1 MKDPAGPL
9 ANASLAKDEEVR
21 IAAGDPGFE
30 ERIQRLAD
38 RVHSRFRYHSIELP
52 DGSVLPGLQPVEH
65 LRWRLDL
72 FGLPQDLRGKRVLDV
87 GAWDGWFSFECER
100 RGAKVVAVDCIA
112 LDTFHEAKE
121 LIGSQVEYLTLDVN
135 ELSARTLGTFDIVL
149 FFGVLYH
156 LRHPLLGLEKAVEL
170 STDLTLIESFV
181 IQREERAIP
190 SVMEFYERSEL
201 GGQVDNWCGPSP
213 ECLMSMCRS
222 AGFAQVELKD
232 ITNQRASV
240 VCRRSWPEP
249 DAQSTAPVPQ
259 LRSVINNRTY
269 ISNFHPLKDE
279 YLSCYFT
286 VEERGLTPDSVLVEV
301 DGLGTHALTVAE
313 TGLNGYQAN
322 CLKPPGLAP
331 GRHEVRLRTRH
342 SARSNP
348 AAIIMLDEAGRNVST
363 VSSELPPEPPELCS
377 AEFSRSGD
385 QRFAVNRGGSL
396 VCYFRSAAQSMAPAD
411 VGISI
416 GDKDTRADAISFLG
430 DNIWQANVLL
440 DQPVAEGTAIQIR
453 LGDGLQSLVSPV
465 RQMDGSRD
473 EPR

>member
-1 MKDPAGPL
+1 MTDPAGPL
-9 ANASLAKDEEVR
+9 AKASLAKNEEVR
-21 IAAGDPGFE
+21 IAAGDAGFE

-52 DGSVLPGLQPVEH
+52 DGSILPGLQPVEH
-65 LRWRLDL
+65 LRRRLDL

-170 STDLTLIESFV
+170 STDLALIESFV
-181 IQREERAIP
+181 IEPEKRAIP
-190 SVMEFYERSEL
+190 SVMEFYERTEL

-213 ECLMSMCRS
+213 ECLLSMCRS

-240 VCRRSWPEP
+240 VCKRSWPEP
-249 DAQSTAPVPQ
+249 DIGPSAPAPQ
-259 LRSVINNRTY
+259 LHAVINNRTY
-269 ISNFHPLKDE
+269 VSRFHPLKEE
-279 YLSCYFT
+279 YLCCYFKT
-286 VEERGLTPDSVLVEV
+286 EERGLTPDSLFVDV
-301 DGLGTHALTVAE
+301 DGYGTHALILAE
-313 TGLNGYQAN
+313 NGPDGYQAN
-322 CLKPPGLAP
+322 CLRPPGLTP

-348 AAIIMLDEAGRNVST
+348 AAITMLDESGREVIA
-363 VSSELPPEPPELCS
+363 VSSNLPVEPPELCS
-377 AEFSRSGD
+377 AEFRRSGD
-385 QRFAVNRGGSL
+385 LRFAVNRGGSL
-396 VCYFRSAAQSMAPAD
+396 VCYFRSPAQSIAPTD
-411 VGISI
+411 VSISI
-416 GDKDTRADAISFLG
+416 GEKTSRADTISFLG
-430 DNIWQANVLL
+430 DNVWQANVLL
-440 DQPVAEGTAIQIR
+440 DQPVAGQAPVRLR
-453 LGDGLQSLVSPV
+453 LGEGEWSLVSPV
-465 RQMDGSRD
+465 REMS
-473 EPR
+473 